1 MLNIFACFRAADS
14 LRGRLQDTKK
24 ITTLSPAKGT
34 PQAFQMKMGF
44 KRNLS
49 NRCVR
54 SESPPNS
61 STVRTN
67 TRRGPHLR
75 SGEAS
80 SLHEKTLSRAPKMGP
95 VNNCDGFYQFFA

>member
-44 KRNLS
+44 KRQPVEP
-49 NRCVR
+49 VR
-54 SESPPNS
+54 SQWIAPKLLD
-61 STVRTN
+61 RTN
-67 TRRGPHLR
+67 KHSPWPTFTFRRGFLAAWENTFPCTQKWGR
-75 SGEAS
+75 W
-80 SLHEKTLSRAPKMGP
+80 TI
-95 VNNCDGFYQFFA
+95 V